1 MIRSAAAIL
10 AISFAAGCALAQTN
24 PVIAEQKMAYES
36 NRNNLIKAAE
46 KMPEADYSF
55 KPTPEMQSFG
65 ERIAHIAGQMG
76 TCSMLTG
83 ERKPNPAMGKTSK
96 DDIVAAL
103 KASFDA
109 CDAAWASMNDKT
121 AAEMV
126 AGRGGATAL
135 EAFHAD
141 RQHHAQYGAVRLHL
155 PLHAAQGR
163 GPSHQRPDQVI
174 SPGTVPHPVRW
185 GSRPPPGRTAAGVQ

>member
-1 MIRSAAAIL
+1 VIRSAALL
-10 AISFAAGCALAQTN
+10 ALSFAAGCALAQTN
-24 PVIAEQKMAYES
+24 PVIAEQKMAYEG
-36 NRNNLIKAAE
+36 NRNNLVKAAE

-55 KPTPEMQSFG
+55 KPAPEMQSFG

-96 DDIVAAL
+96 ADIVAAL

-121 AAEMV
+121 ALEML
-126 AGRGGATAL
+126 AGRGGQQRSKLSMLIGNTTHNTEL
-135 EAFHAD
+135 YGYICPYMRLKGVVPPTSD
-141 RQHHAQYGAVRLHL
+141 RTR
-155 PLHAAQGR
+155 
-163 GPSHQRPDQVI
+163 
-174 SPGTVPHPVRW
+174 
-185 GSRPPPGRTAAGVQ
+185 